1 MKTTASQRRPWWSGL
16 CLVVL
21 CVLLSTAADQAG
33 SSLASPTSSFRQAEA
48 GYSYIFP
55 RDHGA
60 HEEYQTEWWYY
71 TGHLSTAAGRRF
83 GYQLTF
89 FRRALA
95 SEAAR
100 TNPSRWAIRQL
111 YLAHFALSDLDR
123 ARFRFAEKISRAGIG
138 KAGADAGRLRVWIDR
153 WSVEAP
159 TGTHEPHHLQASTTE
174 FSIDLVVNPEKPP
187 IVHGR
192 RGISRKGDAPGQAS
206 HYYSLTRLGTTGTV
220 TIGDQPLAV
229 RGTSWMDHEFSSS
242 DLGEDLTGWDWFS
255 IQLGNQMELMLYQ
268 LRRKD
273 GGFAPASSGTMVYP
287 DGHTRH
293 LSVSDFAVD
302 VLDRW
307 TSQTSGA
314 RYPSRW
320 RVTVF
325 PEELT
330 VELVPRLAEQELMT
344 ERSTRVTYWEGA
356 VGVTG
361 TQQGASIEGQGYVEL
376 TGYAQSL
383 KQRL

>member
-1 MKTTASQRRPWWSGL
+1 MNTTASQRRPWWSGPCLVIL
-16 CLVVL
+16 CLL
-21 CVLLSTAADQAG
+21 P
-33 SSLASPTSSFRQAEA
+33 SSGAYETGNSFASPTSSFRQAEA

-71 TGHLSTAAGRRF
+71 TGHLSTAAGRQF

-153 WSVEAP
+153 WSAEAL
-159 TGTHEPHHLQASTTE
+159 TGTHEPHHLEASTTE

-255 IQLGNQMELMLYQ
+255 IQLDNQMELMLYQ
-268 LRRKD
+268 LRRED

-287 DGHTRH
+287 DGDTRH
-293 LSVSDFAVD
+293 LSASDFAVD

-330 VELVPRLAEQELMT
+330 LELVPRLAEQELMT

-356 VGVTG
+356 VGVAG

-376 TGYAQSL
+376 TGYAQPL
-383 KQRL
+383 KQR